1 MTARPF
7 QFECSSPR
15 LQLITMCYLVS
26 CKDIVS
32 IVHNRTVDMDARG
45 SHASSLPLSS
55 FRGLLNVDVYR
66 KICRHCRPLLAP
78 KTQVVHCYCIHVVT
92 ICLRFTC
99 VTIMDL

>member
-15 LQLITMCYLVS
+15 LQLITMGCLVS

-45 SHASSLPLSS
+45 SHASSQPALK
-55 FRGLLNVDVYR
+55 FRRIVKR
-66 KICRHCRPLLAP
+66 
-78 KTQVVHCYCIHVVT
+78 
-92 ICLRFTC
+92 
-99 VTIMDL
+99 